1 MSEEERYSRQQL
13 IPGWD
18 QESLLGSTVAIIGL
32 GAIGTY
38 VATILASSG
47 IGKLTII
54 EFDTVEISNLNRQ
67 LLYNDEDVGKPK
79 AEVAAKKLKE
89 INPKI
94 QIDFFNKKM
103 EDVSVSVYEEADLI
117 IACLD
122 TFIGRRWINSMAVRV
137 KKPLIMGG
145 MFAFLG
151 NLQVIIPYETP
162 CFECQPLVPDEE
174 LAQACTPF
182 GEERKK
188 EREKEEEEPPLPAV
202 ATMSSIIGGLMSQE
216 ALKILLNI
224 GETIENYLFYDGLNN
239 ATTILHL
246 VRSDDCP
253 TCGELY
259 KLEQIQFVAS
269 PTETVKDL
277 SLRLAL
283 TYGLEKPEL
292 MIEGEFLDP
301 DKQIQKC
308 KLSEKNVAFVLDK
321 NLAKPIKIV
330 IEIKSD

>member
-1 MSEEERYSRQQL
+1 MSEEDRYSRQQL

-18 QESLLGSTVAIIGL
+18 QESLQDSTIVIVGL

-47 IGKLTII
+47 IGKLTLI
-54 EFDTVEISNLNRQ
+54 EFDTVETSNLNRQ
-67 LLYNDEDVGKPK
+67 LLYYDEDVGKPK
-79 AEVAAKKLKE
+79 AKVAAKKIKE
-89 INPKI
+89 INPSI
-94 QIDFFNKKM
+94 QVEFFNKKM
-103 EDVSVSVYEEADLI
+103 EDVSVSVYEKADLI

-151 NLQVIIPYETP
+151 NVQVIIPYETP

-188 EREKEEEEPPLPAV
+188 EREEEEEPPLPAV

-216 ALKILLNI
+216 ALKVLLKM
-224 GETIENYLFYDGLNN
+224 GENLENYLFYDGLNN

-253 TCGELY
+253 TCGDLY

-269 PTETVKDL
+269 PKETVKDL

-292 MIEGEFLDP
+292 MIEGAFLDP

-330 IEIKSD
+330 IQIKID

>member
-1 MSEEERYSRQQL
+1 MSEEDRYSRQQL

-18 QESLLGSTVAIIGL
+18 QESLQDSTIVIVGL

-47 IGKLTII
+47 IGKLTLI
-54 EFDTVEISNLNRQ
+54 EFDTVEVSNLNRQ
-67 LLYNDEDVGKPK
+67 LLYYDKDVGKPK
-79 AEVAAKKLKE
+79 AIVAAKKLKE
-89 INPKI
+89 INPKV
-94 QIDFFNKKM
+94 QIEFFNKKM
-103 EDVSVSVYEEADLI
+103 EDVSVSVYEKTDLI

-137 KKPLIMGG
+137 KKPLVMGG

-151 NLQVIIPYETP
+151 NVQVIIPYETP

-174 LAQACTPF
+174 LTQACTPF

-188 EREKEEEEPPLPAV
+188 EREKEEEPPLPAV

-216 ALKILLNI
+216 ALKVLLKI
-224 GETIENYLFYDGLNN
+224 GESLENYLFYDGLNN
-239 ATTILHL
+239 ATTIIHL

-253 TCGELY
+253 TCGDLY

-269 PTETVKDL
+269 PKETVKDL

-292 MIEGEFLDP
+292 MIEGSFLDP

-308 KLSEKNVAFVLDK
+308 KLSEKNIAFVLDK

-330 IEIKSD
+330 IQIKSD